1 MAFRRAGKVKSD
13 YTRYNQVELI
23 KGGHTY
29 FDRLE
34 ALIDGARQTI
44 HLQTYIFTY
53 DETGKRILAA
63 LERAA
68 NRGVEVYL
76 LLDGY
81 GSEQLTARW
90 TKSLAAKG
98 IHFRWFAPIL
108 HTKHFYFGRRLHHK
122 IFVADATRSLVGG
135 INVSN
140 RYNDMPNDPAWLDW
154 ALYCEGEA
162 AAQLF
167 LVCTDLWA
175 RSSWSKQKTE
185 LIAANLTPELPVHEC
200 LVRVRRNDWVRR
212 HMQVA
217 RSYMEMF
224 AKAKD
229 NITIMSSYFLPGR
242 SFRKA
247 MRKAVERGV
256 NITVIAAGKSD
267 VFTAK
272 QAERY
277 LYRWL
282 LKNGIAVYEYQTHVL
297 HGKLSTYDGKWVTVG
312 SYNVNDIST
321 YASIELNLDVL
332 NAPFASLVETEL
344 QSIIG
349 QHCMRITPDY
359 YEAHNSFLKRVLQRA
374 CYQFIRMVFVLFTFY
389 FRQLK
394 QTS

>member
-13 YTRYNQVELI
+13 YTTLNQVELI

-29 FDRLE
+29 FERLE

-53 DETGKRILAA
+53 DETGKRILTA

-68 NRGVEVYL
+68 GRGVAVYL

-140 RYNDMPNDPAWLDW
+140 RYNDMPGDPAWLDW

-167 LVCTDLWA
+167 LVCADLWT
-175 RSSWSKQKTE
+175 RSSWSQQKTE
-185 LIAANLTPELPVHEC
+185 LITANLPATLPDHVC
-200 LVRVRRNDWVRR
+200 MVRVRRNDWVRR

-224 AKAKD
+224 AKAQD
-229 NITIMSSYFLPGR
+229 QITIMSSYFLPGR

-282 LKNGIAVYEYQTHVL
+282 LKNGIALYEYQTHVL

-321 YASIELNLDVL
+321 YASIELNLDIL
-332 NAPFASLVETEL
+332 NIPFAQKVETEL
-344 QSIIG
+344 QTIID

-359 YEAHNSFLKRVLQRA
+359 YETHNSFLKRVFQKA
-374 CYQFIRMVFVLFTFY
+374 CYQFIRLIFVLFTFY

-394 QTS
+394 QTN

>member
-13 YTRYNQVELI
+13 YTRHNRVDLI
-23 KGGHTY
+23 RGGHTY
-29 FDRLE
+29 FEKLE

-44 HLQTYIFTY
+44 HLQTYIYTF
-53 DETGKRILAA
+53 DDTGKRILAA

-68 NRGVEVYL
+68 ARGVGVYL

-108 HTKHFYFGRRLHHK
+108 HTRKFYFGRRLHHK

-140 RYNDMPNDPAWLDW
+140 RYNDMPGDPAWLDW

-162 AAQLF
+162 SAKLF

-175 RSSWSKQKTE
+175 RSSWSTKKPE
-185 LIAANLTPELPVHEC
+185 LITANLTATLPDSVC
-200 LVRVRRNDWVRR
+200 MVRVRRNDWVRR

-224 AKAKD
+224 ANAED
-229 NITIMSSYFLPGR
+229 HITIMSSYFLPGR

-247 MRKAVERGV
+247 MRKAIERGV
-256 NITVIAAGKSD
+256 KITVIASGKSD

-282 LKNGIAVYEYQTHVL
+282 LQNGVALYEYQTHVL

-321 YASIELNLDVL
+321 YASIELNLDIL
-332 NAPFASLVETEL
+332 NIPFAQQVEHEL
-344 QSIIG
+344 QTIID
-349 QHCMRITPDY
+349 QHCMRITSDY
-359 YEAHNSFLKRVLQRA
+359 YEAHNSFLKRVFQKA

-394 QTS
+394 QTN

>member
-1 MAFRRAGKVKSD
+1 MAFRKAGKVKSE
-13 YTRYNQVELI
+13 YTHHNQVELV
-23 KGGHTY
+23 KGGRAY

-34 ALIDGARQTI
+34 ALIDNARQTI
-44 HLQTYIFTY
+44 HLQTYIFTI

-68 NRGVEVYL
+68 GRGVAVYL

-90 TKSLAAKG
+90 TRSLEAKG

-108 HTKHFYFGRRLHHK
+108 HTRQFYFGRRLHHK
-122 IFVADATRSLVGG
+122 IFVADATCSLVGG

-140 RYNDMPNDPAWLDW
+140 RYNDMPGAPAWLDW

-167 LVCTDLWA
+167 LVCTDVWA
-175 RSSWSKQKTE
+175 KSSWSKQKTE
-185 LIAANLTPELPVHEC
+185 LITANLAVALPDHEC

-224 AKAKD
+224 AKAQSH
-229 NITIMSSYFLPGR
+229 ITIMSSYFLPGR

-256 NITVIAAGKSD
+256 HITVIAAGKSD

-282 LKNGIAVYEYQTHVL
+282 LKNGIALYEYQTHVL

-332 NAPFASLVETEL
+332 NTPFAQQVETEL
-344 QSIIG
+344 TSIME
-349 QHCMRITPDY
+349 QHCLRITPDY
-359 YEAHNSFLKRVLQRA
+359 YKAHNSFWKRIFQKA
-374 CYQFIRMVFVLFTFY
+374 CYQFIRMIFVLFTFY

-394 QTS
+394 QTN

>member
-1 MAFRRAGKVKSD
+1 MAFKKAVKAKSD
-13 YTRYNQVELI
+13 YTRHNRVALV
-23 KGGHTY
+23 KGGQPY
-29 FDRLE
+29 FEQLE
-34 ALIDGARQTI
+34 ALIEGARQSI
-44 HLQTYIFTY
+44 HLQTYIFSY
-53 DETGKRILAA
+53 DNTGKRVLAA

-68 NRGVEVYL
+68 VRGVQVYL

-108 HTKHFYFGRRLHHK
+108 HTKQFYFGRRLHHK
-122 IFVADATRSLVGG
+122 IFVADASRSLVGG

-140 RYNDMPNDPAWLDW
+140 RYNDMPDDPAWLDW

-167 LVCTDLWA
+167 LVCADVWTK
-175 RSSWSKQKTE
+175 SSWSKQRTA
-185 LIAANLTPELPVHEC
+185 LITANLPATRPEEVC

-224 AKAKD
+224 AKAQD
-229 NITIMSSYFLPGR
+229 HITIMSSYFLPGR

-282 LKNGIAVYEYQTHVL
+282 LKNGITLYEYQTHVL
-297 HGKLSTYDGKWVTVG
+297 HGKLSTYDSKWVTVG

-321 YASIELNLDVL
+321 YASIELNLDIL
-332 NAPFASLVETEL
+332 NMPFAQQVENEL
-344 QSIIG
+344 QTIIQ
-349 QHCMRITPDY
+349 QHCLRITPDY
-359 YEAHNSFLKRVLQRA
+359 YEAHNSFLKRVFQKA